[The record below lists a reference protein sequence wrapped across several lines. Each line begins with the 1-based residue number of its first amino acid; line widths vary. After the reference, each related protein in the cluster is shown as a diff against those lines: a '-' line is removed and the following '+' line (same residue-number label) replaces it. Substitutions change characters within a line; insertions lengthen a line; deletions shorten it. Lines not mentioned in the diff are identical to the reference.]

1 MYIMN
6 RKGVQ
11 HMLYVKNSSGT
22 DPLTHDYLDF
32 NLFNRIFPI
41 GSIYMNINS
50 TNFRVFWW
58 DLGAMGK
65 WACSCWCGFYTK
77 RI

>member
-22 DPLTHDYLDF
+22 DPLIQDYLNY
-32 NLFNRIFPI
+32 NLFNKIFPI
-41 GSIYMNINS
+41 GSIYI
-50 TNFRVFWW
+50 
-58 DLGAMGK
+58 
-65 WACSCWCGFYTK
+65 
-77 RI
+77 